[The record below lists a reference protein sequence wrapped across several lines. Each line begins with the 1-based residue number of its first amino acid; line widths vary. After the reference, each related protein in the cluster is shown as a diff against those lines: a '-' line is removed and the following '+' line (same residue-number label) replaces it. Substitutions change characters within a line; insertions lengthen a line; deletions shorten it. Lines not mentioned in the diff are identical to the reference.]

1 MGKLG
6 ERLRILLFS
15 TFFTFFFIQPVSA
28 NQIAQLSEFK
38 FEYILPVVIA
48 FAIAIPVW
56 RWFIPNQLSSLQVA
70 FEIDDD
76 LYEVHKITGSLMDA
90 RTLLKQ
96 GSVGYGIGLYMMGMT
111 GILILIA
118 ELMIDP
124 EVYFQP
130 GLVVAGIMIALP
142 VLISPWET
150 LNAQLLGMSSEKLKM
165 RKFTSFVRRVITL
178 VLLLGA
184 TTATLLYGI
193 QSSPDNTLD
202 SPIWLAAAMLTFM
215 APTIMAYGRIM
226 GASWNMLIINKW
238 RTANGRANPIDPA
251 KPKFFNRL
259 FSLVLVLFLITMPL
273 TALNGIVT
281 VFYVLFNQPSN
292 ATEVLN
298 FGGIIGHSIYQR
310 IDLISDLLFH
320 WQFIKALPQF
330 LSLYLSLNIAIV
342 GLAFIFE
349 LTRNLILGGQSFG
362 GLFGV
367 TLDSPRE
374 IRTEVKA
381 QTRQLTFAFAGF
393 SGYTVLLLVLVCYK
407 EFGDLMPYTSS
418 LEARG
423 FDEGNRLLTTWMFI
437 AFGQA
442 VFLFTWL
449 LSIIRFSPLL
459 KLRFDLNPDERR
471 EGAVKFAGGDW
482 MRDLVDDAAI
492 REDLDGLIQFQRR
505 SIEGDS
511 ALVRHEKA
519 RAHMWEL
526 ALRGLWPKAI
536 EEARKVLAQA
546 GGDDDIARMIVAVGH
561 MSSRR
566 LDAARESLHGL
577 QQAEGYDEP
586 ELLAFVCEW
595 LDPWQGMVTEDDFWD
610 WENNSCIDHL
620 QSLMRML
627 RGWQPSGN
635 DDSIHSDRLTRV
647 AQLSMISLMRAHR
660 KHDEA
665 LALSLKLIREDPT
678 GVRPRIAASLC
689 LVDKGDWHSAR
700 SILTELKESDP
711 QDPRVLALSSIL
723 GQVVDEEEMEVSL
736 AIGVGKK
743 LKKWI
748 NSAPVNA
755 VAGLMVRGGM
765 DEAINAN
772 VLIASHEASRRG
784 MPPIYRA
791 STLKRIFQ
799 ILVLLPTWIVLGIY
813 VSQEIGQAQGV
824 LVVLTLFFIQ
834 FGGKR
839 FSRQQ
844 RRVIRH
850 RDQKAMI
857 AYSKRMKRFKVQ
869 PERANIP
876 VGTHLLLSGM
886 LVTVNGVVLDVG
898 LPGWMTVRLPRDSEK
913 SVKARLKRQAKTMSK
928 SRPPRLQPLGE
939 GWWLK
944 RPKEEGADIPA
955 LERLIG
961 PVAYRGRQNY
971 IQNKSASNL
980 QRGASSRP
988 NQSSVSNLDLGQRGI
1003 PTNTRVS
1010 ERSLRQKPSNSN
1022 TRIGSKQS
1030 GPNVRPS
1037 EFRKGT
1043 TSDDDDDSISFN

>member
-1 MGKLG
+1 MGKTG
-6 ERLRILLFS
+6 ARLRVLILS
-15 TFFTFFFIQPVSA
+15 TFFAFFFIQPASA
-28 NQIAQLSEFK
+28 NEIAEVHEFK
-38 FEYILPVVIA
+38 LEYFLPMLVA

-56 RWFIPNQLSSLQVA
+56 RWFIPNQLAHLQVA
-70 FEIDDD
+70 FEIDND
-76 LYEVHKITGSLMDA
+76 LYEVHKITGSVADA
-90 RTLLKQ
+90 RSLLKQ
-96 GSVGYGIGLYMMGMT
+96 GAVGYGIGLYMMGMT

-118 ELMIDP
+118 ELMFDP
-124 EVYFQP
+124 EIYFQP
-130 GLVVAGIMIALP
+130 DLIVAGILITIP

-150 LNAQLLGMSSEKLKM
+150 LNAQLMSMSSQKSKVS
-165 RKFTSFVRRVITL
+165 KITSFVRRVSTL
-178 VLLLGA
+178 LFLVGV
-184 TTATLLYGI
+184 TFATLLYGI
-193 QSSPDNTLD
+193 QTSPDNTL
-202 SPIWLAAAMLTFM
+202 SPVWLAAAMLTFM
-215 APTIMAYGRIM
+215 SPTIMAYGRIM

-238 RTANGRANPIDPA
+238 RTANGRANPIDPEQ
-251 KPKFFNRL
+251 PRFFNRL
-259 FSLVLVLFLITMPL
+259 FSLLLVLFLVTMPL

-281 VFYVLFNQPSN
+281 VFYVLFNEPSN

-298 FGGIIGHSIYQR
+298 YGGIIGHTFYTR
-310 IDLISDLLFH
+310 IDIISEILFQ
-320 WQFIKALPQF
+320 WQFVKAIPQF

-349 LTRNLILGGQSFG
+349 LTRNLVLGGQTFG

-381 QTRQLTFAFAGF
+381 QARQLTFAFAGF

-407 EFGDLMPYTSS
+407 EFGDLMPYTAS
-418 LEARG
+418 LEANG
-423 FDEGNRLLTTWMFI
+423 FDEGNRLLATWMFI

-442 VFLFTWL
+442 IFLFTWL
-449 LSIIRFSPLL
+449 LSIVRFSPLL
-459 KLRFDLNPDERR
+459 NLRFDLNPDERR

-482 MRDLVDDAAI
+482 MREFVDEAAI

-505 SIEGDS
+505 SIEGDQ

-546 GGDDDIARMIVAVGH
+546 GGDDDVTRMIVAVGH
-561 MSSRR
+561 MASRR
-566 LDAARESLHGL
+566 LDAAREALHGL
-577 QQAEGYDEP
+577 QQEEGYDEP

-595 LDPWQGMVTEDDFWD
+595 LDPWQGTVTEDDFWD
-610 WENNSCIDHL
+610 WENNSCIEHL

-627 RGWQPSGN
+627 RGWQPTPN
-635 DDSIHSDRLTRV
+635 DDSIHNDRLTRV
-647 AQLSMISLMRAHR
+647 AQLSMVSLLRAHR

-665 LALSLKLIREDPT
+665 LELSLKLVREEPT

-689 LVDKGDWHSAR
+689 LIDKGDWHSAR

-736 AIGVGKK
+736 AVGVGKK
-743 LKKWI
+743 MKKWI
-748 NSAPVNA
+748 NLAPVNA
-755 VAGLMVRGGM
+755 IAGLMVRGGM

-772 VLIASHEASRRG
+772 VLVASHEASRRG
-784 MPPIYRA
+784 MPPIFRHN
-791 STLKRIFQ
+791 SLKTVFQ

-813 VSQEIGQAQGV
+813 ISKEIGQAQGI
-824 LVVLTLFFIQ
+824 LVVLTLFMLQ
-834 FGGKR
+834 FGAKR

-850 RDQKAMI
+850 RDQKAMV

-886 LVTVNGVVLDVG
+886 LVTVNGVVLDLG
-898 LPGWMTVRLPRDSEK
+898 LPGWMTVRLPQDSEK
-913 SVKARLKRQAKTMSK
+913 SVKARLKRQAKTMAK

-961 PVAYRGRQNY
+961 SVAYRDRKQY
-971 IQNKSASNL
+971 IQKKSSKSMHHSSAPRTSN
-980 QRGASSRP
+980 RP
-988 NQSSVSNLDLGQRGI
+988 VSDINLETRGI

-1010 ERSLRQKPSNSN
+1010 ERAVRHNRPESKARV
-1022 TRIGSKQS
+1022 GSKTP

-1037 EFRKGT
+1037 KPRND
-1043 TSDDDDDSISFN
+1043 SRDRDDDLHSFD

>member
-6 ERLRILLFS
+6 VRLRILLFS
-15 TFFTFFFIQPVSA
+15 TFFAFFFIQPVSA
-28 NQIAQLSEFK
+28 NQIAEFNEFK
-38 FEYILPVVIA
+38 FEYFLPLIIA
-48 FAIAIPVW
+48 FAIALPVW

-76 LYEVHKITGSLMDA
+76 LYEVHKITGSLSDA

-118 ELMIDP
+118 ELMFDP

-130 GLVVAGIMIALP
+130 NLIVAGLLIAIP

-150 LNAQLLGMSSEKLKM
+150 LNAQLVGMSTEKLKM

-178 VLLLGA
+178 ALLLGA

-193 QSSPDNTLD
+193 QSSPGT
-202 SPIWLAAAMLTFM
+202 IEAVWLAAAMLTFM

-238 RTANGRANPIDPA
+238 RTANGRPNPIDPA
-251 KPKFFNRL
+251 QPKFFNRL

-281 VFYVLFNQPSN
+281 VFFVIFENPSN
-292 ATEVLN
+292 KEEVLN

-310 IDLISDLLFH
+310 IDLISELLFH
-320 WQFIKALPQF
+320 WQFIKSLPQF

-407 EFGDLMPYTSS
+407 EFGDLMPFTTY
-418 LEARG
+418 LESKG
-423 FDEGNRLLTTWMFI
+423 FDEENRLLATWMFI

-492 REDLDGLIQFQRR
+492 REDLDSLIQFQRR
-505 SIEGDS
+505 SIEGDPS
-511 ALVRHEKA
+511 LVRHEKA

-546 GGDDDIARMIVAVGH
+546 GGDDDIARMIVAVGY

-620 QSLMRML
+620 QTLMRML

-665 LALSLKLIREDPT
+665 LELSLKLVRDDPT

-723 GQVVDEEEMEVSL
+723 GQVGDEEEMEVAL

-799 ILVLLPTWIVLGIY
+799 TLVLLPTWVVLGIY
-813 VSQEIGQAQGV
+813 ISQEMGQAQGI
-824 LVVLTLFFIQ
+824 LVVLTLFLIQ

-850 RDQKAMI
+850 RDQKGMI

-898 LPGWMTVRLPRDSEK
+898 LPGWMTVRLPRDSDK
-913 SVKARLKRQAKTMSK
+913 SVKARLKRQSKTMSK

-980 QRGASSRP
+980 QRGAGSRP
-988 NQSSVSNLDLGQRGI
+988 SPRSVSNLDLDQRGI

-1010 ERSLRQKPSNSN
+1010 ERPVRLKPSNAQS
-1022 TRIGSKQS
+1022 RIGSKQT

-1037 EFRKGT
+1037 EIRKD
-1043 TSDDDDDSISFN
+1043 SQNNDDDSISFN

>member
-1 MGKLG
+1 MGKLSV
-6 ERLRILLFS
+6 RLRILLFS
-15 TFFTFFFIQPVSA
+15 TFFAFFFIQPVSA
-28 NQIAQLSEFK
+28 NQIAEFDEFK
-38 FEYILPVVIA
+38 FEYFLPLIIA

-56 RWFIPNQLSSLQVA
+56 KWFIPNQLSSLQVA

-76 LYEVHKITGSLMDA
+76 LYEVHKITGSLSDA

-118 ELMIDP
+118 ELLFEP

-130 GLVVAGIMIALP
+130 NLIVAGLLIAIP

-150 LNAQLLGMSSEKLKM
+150 LNAQLVGMSSEKLKM

-178 VLLLGA
+178 ALLLGA

-193 QSSPDNTLD
+193 QSSPGT
-202 SPIWLAAAMLTFM
+202 IEAGWLAAAMLTFM

-238 RTANGRANPIDPA
+238 RTANGRPNPIDPA
-251 KPKFFNRL
+251 QPKFFNRL
-259 FSLVLVLFLITMPL
+259 FSLLLVMFLVTMPL

-281 VFYVLFNQPSN
+281 VFFVIFENPAN
-292 ATEVLN
+292 KEEVLN

-310 IDLISDLLFH
+310 IDLISELLFH
-320 WQFIKALPQF
+320 WQFIKSLPQF

-407 EFGDLMPYTSS
+407 EFGDLMPFTAY
-418 LEARG
+418 LESKG
-423 FDEGNRLLTTWMFI
+423 FDEENRLLATWMFI
-437 AFGQA
+437 AFGQG

-449 LSIIRFSPLL
+449 LSIIRFSPLR

-471 EGAVKFAGGDW
+471 EGAVQFAGGDW
-482 MRDLVDDAAI
+482 MRDLVNEAAI

-505 SIEGDS
+505 SVEGDPS
-511 ALVRHEKA
+511 LVRHEKA

-546 GGDDDIARMIVAVGH
+546 GGDDDVARMIVAVGH

-620 QSLMRML
+620 QTLMRML
-627 RGWQPSGN
+627 RGWQPSGS

-665 LALSLKLIREDPT
+665 LDLSLKLIREDPT

-689 LVDKGDWHSAR
+689 LIDKGDWHSAR

-711 QDPRVLALSSIL
+711 QDPRVSALSSIL
-723 GQVVDEEEMEVSL
+723 GQAGDEEEMEVAL

-772 VLIASHEASRRG
+772 VLVASHEASRRG

-799 ILVLLPTWIVLGIY
+799 TLVLLPTWIVLGIY
-813 VSQEIGQAQGV
+813 ISQEIGQAQGI
-824 LVVLTLFFIQ
+824 LIVLTLFFIQ

-913 SVKARLKRQAKTMSK
+913 SVKARLKRQSKTMSK

-944 RPKEEGADIPA
+944 RPKEEGAEIPV

-971 IQNKSASNL
+971 IQNKSGTTPKQKTGSRPDKRSVSDLNL
-980 QRGASSRP
+980 Q
-988 NQSSVSNLDLGQRGI
+988 QRGI

-1010 ERSLRQKPSNSN
+1010 ERSLRMNPSNSQA
-1022 TRIGSKQS
+1022 RIGSKKT

-1037 EFRKGT
+1037 QIRND
-1043 TSDDDDDSISFN
+1043 SQDDDDDAVNFN